1 VDPKT
6 PRPTS
11 ATGGSTLLERVAA
24 GDRSAVPAL
33 LDQYGPLV
41 WSIARKQV
49 GAAAAEDAVQEVFIE
64 VWKHAGRFDP
74 EVASE
79 ATYIATIA
87 RRRIIDQRRR
97 IGRRPEVEEI
107 EEQTPTTDDALEEV
121 ELVDEARVAQEALAR
136 LRPEQREVLKLAIFD
151 GLTHTEIAAKTSLP
165 LGTVKSHARRGL
177 ERVRTLLRERQ
188 GAGEEGT

>member
-1 VDPKT
+1 MDPKT